1 MADLMICDP
10 DQLRSIAREVTP
22 LAVEARRH
30 IHENPELGHLEF
42 ETTAYLSERLTAEGI
57 HVEPLSVGTGLVA
70 TVGEGEPTVGFRAD
84 IDALPIDEKTD
95 VPFAS
100 KRPGLMHACGHD
112 VHSSVAL
119 GIAIVLQRF
128 GAFTGSVRFV
138 FQPAEEQFPGGAQEL
153 VDARVID
160 GLQSIIAFHVDPHLE
175 VGKIGFRSGPIT
187 AASDRF
193 TVSVQGPGGH
203 TARPHESVDTV
214 MAAGRI
220 AADLPELVSRRVD
233 PRSPTVVVFGRIH
246 GGEVENVIPT
256 QVDLSGTARTLDKDI
271 WMRLPKLVEELA
283 GQIVMPTGA
292 SVHVDYVTGTAPVV
306 NDQRIVS
313 EAEFAVAQVLG
324 PGAVVGTQPSM
335 GAEDFSAYLLKI
347 PGALFRLGSRG
358 AGMPI
363 VDLHTATFNVDEQ
376 AIPTGVLGGAAAL
389 LGSLNCAF

>member
-1 MADLMICDP
+1 MICDP
-10 DQLRSIAREVTP
+10 DQLRAIARDVTP

-42 ETTAYLSERLTAEGI
+42 ETTAYLSERLAAEGI
-57 HVEPLSVGTGLVA
+57 RVEPLSVGTGLVA

-84 IDALPIDEKTD
+84 IDALPIDEKTGL
-95 VPFAS
+95 PFAS

-119 GIAIVLQRF
+119 GVAITLQRF

-153 VDARVID
+153 VDAGVID

-214 MAAGRI
+214 LAAGRI
-220 AADLPELVSRRVD
+220 AADLPEMLSRRVD
-233 PRSPTVVVFGRIH
+233 PRSPLVMVFGKIH
-246 GGEVENVIPT
+246 GGDAENVIPT
-256 QVDLSGTARTLDKDI
+256 HVDLSGTARTLDKDL

-283 GQIVMPTGA
+283 NQIVMPTGA
-292 SVHVDYVTGTAPVV
+292 TVQVDYTTGTAPVV

-324 PGAVVGTQPSM
+324 PEAVVGTQPSM

-358 AGMPI
+358 PDMPI
-363 VDLHTATFNVDEQ
+363 VDLHSAAFDVDEK